1 MKPLGAPK
9 DGQERLAEAA
19 LSSVPFLDAR
29 ALRYEPA
36 LSGAASPS
44 YQGVESTL
52 YRVTQAEGEQPS
64 LFLKVHQAECA
75 ELFDPARTFGAGKAL
90 AQLGLTPEPLHLAA
104 DQGAILF
111 RLLGPEWRPATL
123 DALGEEACLSTV
135 VATLRTIAEGPPM
148 GKRWTVFDG
157 IADMRER
164 LGPEAD
170 TLPDDAWWLF
180 DGIAA
185 IAEALAAA
193 GADSRPAHGD
203 PHATNIMLG
212 PDGAVRLVD
221 LDMACDTDPHYQLAA
236 LLNEA
241 CQFDSEMRAGL
252 EMWNGAWSEAL
263 YNRCLAYAAADD
275 LYWGLRALLFDRLSP
290 RTSLEFRKYAA
301 WRLLRCRMRI
311 NRPGFEETLRRLG

>member
-19 LSSVPFLDAR
+19 LSSAPFLDTR

-36 LSGAASPS
+36 VSGAASPS

-75 ELFDPARTFGAGKAL
+75 DLFDTALAFRTATAF

-123 DALGEEACLSTV
+123 DVLGTDACFSSV
-135 VATLRTIAEGPPM
+135 IEVLRAIAEGAPIR
-148 GKRWTVFDG
+148 KRWTVFDG
-157 IADMRER
+157 IADMRYR
-164 LGPEAD
+164 LGPDAD

-180 DGIAA
+180 DGVAA

-193 GADSRPAHGD
+193 GSDSRPAHGD

-241 CQFDSEMRAGL
+241 CQFDSEMRAGI
-252 EMWNGAWSEAL
+252 EMWNGAWS
-263 YNRCLAYAAADD
+263 AADD

-311 NRPGFEETLRRLG
+311 NRQGFEETLRRLG

>member
-1 MKPLGAPK
+1 MKPLGAPT
-9 DGQERLAEAA
+9 DSQERLAEAA

-29 ALRYEPA
+29 KLRYEPA
-36 LSGAASPS
+36 LAGAASPS

-52 YRVTQAEGEQPS
+52 YRVTEAESAQPS

-75 ELFDPARTFGAGKAL
+75 DLFDPAFAFTAGKAL
-90 AQLGLTPEPLHLAA
+90 ARQGMTPEPLHLAA

-123 DALGEEACLSTV
+123 DALGKGPYLSAV
-135 VATLRTIAEGPPM
+135 IETLRRIADGAPL
-148 GKRWTVFDG
+148 GRNWTVFEG
-157 IADMRER
+157 IAEMRAR
-164 LGPEAD
+164 LGPQAE

-180 DGIAA
+180 DAIAA
-185 IAEALAAA
+185 IADALAAA
-193 GADSRPAHGD
+193 GADIKPAHGD

-212 PDGAVRLVD
+212 PDGAVQLVD

-241 CQFDSEMRAGL
+241 CQFDTEMRTSI
-252 EMWNGAWSEAL
+252 EIWNGAYSETL
-263 YNRCLAYAAADD
+263 FNRCVAYAAADD
-275 LYWGLRALLFDRLSP
+275 LYWGLRALLLDRLSP
-290 RTSLEFRKYAA
+290 RTSLEFRKYAG